1 MGLGPDDFLFTLK
14 TIHRSLKKAAS
25 LAGLSNWY
33 HHACRKFVATKLI
46 QDGVDVPTVAEFLF
60 HKDHGKTLLEHYR
73 MACGRHLREVGAKI
87 KMLPGVDVQIPE
99 WIALTKPLIQKAIEH
114 IFAAEAEVAKP
125 ILEAVLDIGNSL
137 HCGDARKALAR
148 LNPAVGTH
156 LHRDWSQ
163 ASPHFTTHN
172 QDQSRKVVSEN
183 LRYLVLSRG
192 LSISEA
198 SQGSAV
204 PKYILYD
211 LLSCKYS
218 GTSYFIDKLA
228 RHFEL
233 PSEYFFDPKQPRVD
247 AARIIKNFRFLA
259 DRFGHASLAL
269 PSLIGKVVTGLI
281 LPPGDLVR
289 KLASLV
295 GVTIHELMT
304 EDISQIPL
312 VEPKPVPPK
321 RPTLDRKAALPHL
334 AANLQYHLMLG
345 GLIPT
350 EASRLMGMNSYDL
363 PRYAA
368 GKNFPVGNKLE
379 TIATFFHTTPEAL
392 CAPPP
397 DLDPVQIGLNISQLI
412 DQKRMTP
419 NAVAVASNIYPERLR
434 ETLTG
439 KKLPSS
445 HQLKRL
451 SGFFG
456 VSTKDIIT
464 LKNQEILTMQQ
475 NATASLKP
483 LPAAGEQ
490 PVSEL

>member
-1 MGLGPDDFLFTLK
+1 
-14 TIHRSLKKAAS
+14 
-25 LAGLSNWY
+25 
-33 HHACRKFVATKLI
+33 
-46 QDGVDVPTVAEFLF
+46 
-60 HKDHGKTLLEHYR
+60 

-247 AARIIKNFRFLA
+247 AVRIIKNFRFLA